1 MDPRDRRRGFAA
13 RKGGRAVGLAVAGA
27 MAGALGACAHFTA
40 APLRQGPDLAAN
52 AGQLSVDVSRVRLA
66 PLPPRRIDPAKGVDP
81 IDVAI
86 LAVLNSPDLAA
97 KRAAAHVAAA
107 QTFSAGLLP
116 DPTVPL
122 STDIPDK
129 MAGFYT
135 AFAVTPTIDI
145 SALITR
151 SATLHAARAAENQ
164 TNLDLLWSE
173 WSTAQQAR
181 QYAVTVLTNDE
192 KAEVLA
198 RLDAE
203 LSDRARQSG
212 IALTRHDVTGPV
224 ASADLA
230 AKLDAD
236 VQLAAARVA
245 ADKARHQLNA
255 LIGLA
260 PEARLPLVD
269 SQGPHD
275 PERAAIQSAL
285 AALPKRRPDLLALQA
300 GYESQNGVLRKSILA
315 QFPLL
320 NVGYSRQRDTGNI
333 YTNGAAAT
341 VTLPIF
347 NRNRGDIAIQRA
359 TRERLAQEYR
369 ARLDQTVADVA
380 QAQADLANQQAA
392 LSQFETEVP
401 RLEAEA
407 DLGRPAFAR
416 RDLDSAAYL
425 AIEQAVIKEVVAMW
439 DTRLARRLADIG
451 LETVLFLP
459 PAEAGRP

>member
-1 MDPRDRRRGFAA
+1 MDSRDRRRGFAA
-13 RKGGRAVGLAVAGA
+13 YTGGRFASLAFAGA
-27 MAGALGACAHFTA
+27 AAATLGACAHFTA
-40 APLRQGPDLAAN
+40 APLPEGPDLAAS
-52 AGQLSVDVSRVRLA
+52 ASQLSVDVARVRLA
-66 PLPPRRIDPAKGVDP
+66 PLPPRQIDPARGVDP
-81 IDVAI
+81 IDAAI

-122 STDIPDK
+122 STDIPDDMK
-129 MAGFYT
+129 ANVI

-151 SATLHAARAAENQ
+151 SATLHAARAAEKQ

-181 QYAVTVLTNDE
+181 QYAVTVLMDDQ
-192 KAEVLA
+192 KAAALA
-198 RLDAE
+198 KLDAE
-203 LSDRARQSG
+203 LSERARQSG
-212 IALTRHDVTGPV
+212 IALSRHDVTGAV

-236 VQLAAARVA
+236 VQLAATQVA
-245 ADKARHQLNA
+245 ADRARRQLNA

-260 PEARLPLVD
+260 PDARLPLVD
-269 SQGPHD
+269 SHEPHD
-275 PERAAIQSAL
+275 PEPAKVQSAL

-300 GYESQNGVLRKSILA
+300 GYESQNGNLRRSILA

-320 NVGYSRQRDTGNI
+320 NLGYSRQRDTSNI
-333 YTNGAAAT
+333 YTNGAAGT

-369 ARLDQTVADVA
+369 ARLDQTMADVA
-380 QAQADLANQQAA
+380 QAQADLAAQQAA
-392 LSQFETEVP
+392 LVQFEVEVP

-439 DTRLARRLADIG
+439 DTRLAQRLADIG

-459 PAEAGRP
+459 PAEVGRP

>member
-1 MDPRDRRRGFAA
+1 
-13 RKGGRAVGLAVAGA
+13 
-27 MAGALGACAHFTA
+27 
-40 APLRQGPDLAAN
+40 
-52 AGQLSVDVSRVRLA
+52 VDVSRVRLA
-66 PLPPRRIDPAKGVDP
+66 PLPPRRIDPAHGVDP

-97 KRAAAHVAAA
+97 KRAAARVAAA

-116 DPTVPL
+116 DPQVPL
-122 STDIPDK
+122 STDVPDI
-129 MAGFYT
+129 MTGNSI
-135 AFAVTPTIDI
+135 AFAITPTVDI

-151 SATLHAARAAENQ
+151 SATLAAARASEHQ

-181 QYAVTVLTNDE
+181 QYAVTVLMNDE
-192 KAEVLA
+192 KAAVLA
-198 RLDAE
+198 RMDAE
-203 LSDRARQSG
+203 LSERARQSG
-212 IALTRHDVTGPV
+212 IALARRDVTGTV

-236 VQLAAARVA
+236 VQLAATRVA
-245 ADKARHQLNA
+245 AEKARGQLNA

-260 PEARLPLVD
+260 PGARLALVD
-269 SQGPHD
+269 SHGPPD
-275 PERAAIQSAL
+275 PEPAAVQSAL
-285 AALPKRRPDLLALQA
+285 AALPQRRPDLLALQA
-300 GYESQNGVLRKSILA
+300 GYESQNANLRKSILA

-320 NVGYSRQRDTGNI
+320 NLGYSRQRDNTNI
-333 YTNGAAAT
+333 YSSGVAAT

-347 NRNRGDIAIQRA
+347 NRNRGDIAVQRA

-380 QAQADLANQQAA
+380 QARADLAAEQADLGR
-392 LSQFETEVP
+392 FEADTP
-401 RLEAEA
+401 RLEAQA
-407 DLGRPAFAR
+407 RLARPAFAR
-416 RDLDSAAYL
+416 GDLDSAAYL
-425 AIEQAVIKEVVAMW
+425 AIDQAVLKEVVAMW

-459 PAEAGRP
+459 PAEVGRP